1 MKASKY
7 NLYLE
12 EGGNY
17 YIYNQ
22 LTSAFTQ
29 VDQELYISL
38 KENNL
43 ESINRPF
50 FFWYRRRITQVPFYM
65 WQRLSRRK
73 YNFTHEPRIPL
84 WKTYGKSYCA
94 TDS

>member
-50 FFWYRRRITQVPFYM
+50 FF
-65 WQRLSRRK
+65 
-73 YNFTHEPRIPL
+73 
-84 WKTYGKSYCA
+84 
-94 TDS
+94 